1 MQNTMQGRASQVVRA
16 AIARYLVVP
25 IEQVAPHQCFE
36 RDLLIDELELAVI
49 VLAIQQK
56 LGRRLDCDRL
66 HIGATVEAL
75 EEIVRRTILR
85 TSRTLQ

>member
-25 IEQVAPHQCFE
+25 VEQVAPHQCFE

-49 VLAIQQK
+49 VLAIQAK
-56 LGRRLDCDRL
+56 LGKRLDCGRL
-66 HIGATVEAL
+66 TTSATVETL
-75 EEIVRRTILR
+75 EEIVRQTILR
-85 TSRTLQ
+85 TARTLQ